1 MTTPEPEP
9 EPVEDQRL
17 LQDLRAAVRSAGA
30 PTPGMMAAAEAA
42 YSRRTVD
49 GELAALTYDS
59 LTDTSVLLRGGLAGP
74 RTLVFESNS
83 MSVHVEQTE
92 EGMVGQLVPPTDGEV
107 TLQGP
112 QGELGHASVDELGC
126 FCFDRTP
133 HGTVRL
139 QCRTSSGAV
148 VTHWVRL

>member
-1 MTTPEPEP
+1 MTTPESD
-9 EPVEDQRL
+9 EDRRL

-30 PTPGMMAAAEAA
+30 PTPGMMAAAQAA
-42 YSRRTVD
+42 YSWRTVD
-49 GELAALTYDS
+49 AELAALTHDS
-59 LTDTSVLLRGGLAGP
+59 LTDSSALVRGGLAGP
-74 RTLVFESNS
+74 RTLVFESES
-83 MSVHVEQTE
+83 MSVELEQTQD
-92 EGMVGQLVPPTDGEV
+92 GLVGQLVPPTDGEV

-112 QGELGHASVDELGC
+112 QGELGQASVDELGC

-139 QCRTSSGAV
+139 HCRTSSGVV